1 MVVLGILL
9 LVIGAIVAFAVD
21 AALEDVDLVAL
32 GYILMGGGVLAL
44 IVAAVRS
51 AMWANSGT
59 TEMRHERHVSDDGRH
74 VVDETQTR

>member
-9 LVIGAIVAFAVD
+9 IVIGAIVAFAIDSAV
-21 AALEDVDLVAL
+21 EDVDLIAL

-51 AMWANSGT
+51 AMWSNMGT
-59 TEMRHERHVSDDGRH
+59 SKMRHERHISDDGRH